1 MGQMVTYMFSH
12 LKMMAQYYTEYRKL
26 FALPSG
32 IDSGADNVHNCLCYI
47 IMEIITG
54 TSALFN
60 LNSVGAQTV
69 YNIFWVITVKLSDR
83 ARGKVDFYIRIP
95 FFESVLDC
103 SLNITFQF
111 MVRVIWIPTDTNG
124 IFGPSMK
131 GNGIIER
138 RIIPNNR
145 VKLGERFFTN
155 FG

>member
-1 MGQMVTYMFSH
+1 PYAV
-12 LKMMAQYYTEYRKL
+12 
-26 FALPSG
+26 
-32 IDSGADNVHNCLCYI
+32 
-47 IMEIITG
+47 
-54 TSALFN
+54 FN
-60 LNSVGAQTV
+60 LYSVCDRTV
-69 YNIFWVITVKLSDR
+69 YTMFWVINVKLSDR
-83 ARGKVDFYIRIP
+83 ARGNVDYYIRIP
-95 FFESVLDC
+95 FCNSVLDY

-111 MVRVIWIPTDTNG
+111 MVRVIWMPTDTNG